1 MSRICF
7 TPRNIFKF
15 HSRLIAIFFCSLFSI
30 LFVILVNAIIVGP
43 TITFITSVAVYYW
56 QVYAPVIGAIEVLLN
71 LNNATAGNFDADKIK
86 LYVEVFQEMI
96 FKNLNHQVPALSS
109 QRKILGQYPKLGPR
123 TLISLSV
130 EIIK

>member
-96 FKNLNHQVPALSS
+96 FKDLNHQVPAGPSLSS
-109 QRKILGQYPKLGPR
+109 QRKILGQHPKLGPR
-123 TLISLSV
+123 T
-130 EIIK
+130 